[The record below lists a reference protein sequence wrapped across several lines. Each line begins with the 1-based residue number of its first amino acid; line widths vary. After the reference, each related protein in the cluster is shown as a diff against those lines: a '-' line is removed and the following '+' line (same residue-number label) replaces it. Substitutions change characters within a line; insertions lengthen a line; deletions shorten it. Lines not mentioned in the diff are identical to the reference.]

1 MLGQIDALILACP
14 LTPETK
20 GLIGAP
26 ELAAM
31 PEGALLI
38 NVARGPVVDEP
49 ALIHALRDGHLG
61 GAALDVAEV
70 EPLPENSPLW
80 DLPNVL
86 ISPHSASTVHAENGR
101 IVDIFLA
108 NLQRW
113 LDGRPLIN
121 RFERTRGY

>member
-1 MLGQIDALILACP
+1 MLA
-14 LTPETK
+14 
-20 GLIGAP
+20 

-31 PEGALLI
+31 PEGALLV

-49 ALIHALRDGHLG
+49 ALVQALRDGRLG

-70 EPLPENSPLW
+70 EPLPGNSPLW

-86 ISPHSASTVHAENGR
+86 ISPHSASTVEAENRR

-108 NLQRW
+108 NLQRY
-113 LDGRPLIN
+113 LEGLPLLN
-121 RFERTRGY
+121 RFDRTRGY

>member
-1 MLGQIDALILACP
+1 MLA
-14 LTPETK
+14 
-20 GLIGAP
+20 

-49 ALIHALRDGHLG
+49 ALVHALRDGRLG

-70 EPLPENSPLW
+70 EPLPADSPLW

-86 ISPHSASTVHAENGR
+86 ISPHSASTVEAENRR

-108 NLQRW
+108 NLQRY
-113 LDGRPLIN
+113 LEGLPLIN
-121 RFERTRGY
+121 RFDRARGY